1 MKTSLFLLIVL
12 ISGAMAGLVHGSS
25 NLVLVEPYLD
35 EAIGIE
41 NQNLFASGEEED
53 TPQFWVEYNSYRDW
67 QKGGQILAGTILGTS
82 VGALFGI
89 VYALSIRVLPGK
101 TDLRKSFALAAM
113 MWLTIYF
120 IPFLKYPANPPTV
133 GDGETVVLR
142 AILYLSFIA
151 ISGFGAV
158 GFYQIYKRLKQNTKI
173 LAFAGYAAFIGIV
186 FAFLGE
192 VFDTSMGT
200 IEDVE
205 ELIETGVISGGM
217 IPKVHTAL
225 SAIREGVR
233 AVVIIDG
240 RKPNACLLELFTTY
254 GAGSMIRA

>member
-1 MKTSLFLLIVL
+1 MRTATFLAIVL
-12 ISGAMAGLVHGSS
+12 VSGALAGTIHGMA
-25 NLVLVEPYLD
+25 NLAIVEPYLD

-67 QKGGQILAGTILGTS
+67 QKGGQVLAGAILGTS

-89 VYALSIRVLPGK
+89 VYALSRNSLPGK
-101 TDLRKSFALAAM
+101 TDLQKTLVLAGV

-142 AILYLSFIA
+142 AILYLTFIA

-158 GFYQIYKRLKQNTKI
+158 AFYQLSKHLKQNKKV
-173 LAFAGYAAFIGIV
+173 LAIAGYALFIGLV
-186 FAFLGE
+186 FGLMPPNPDE
-192 VFDTSMGT
+192 V
-200 IEDVE
+200 
-205 ELIETGVISGGM
+205 
-217 IPKVHTAL
+217 
-225 SAIREGVR
+225 SAPMDLVNGFR
-233 AVVIIDG
+233 AVSVVAVTVFWVSVAVILGVFWHKFRLDSQIPVA
-240 RKPNACLLELFTTY
+240 KN
-254 GAGSMIRA
+254 